1 MRMTVPVISA
11 LVLVFI
17 VILICAEPSDADP
30 AFDYNTGTN
39 TLTIKEDVP
48 DFADSSE
55 TPWSEY
61 RDTMANLVVSGSVK
75 MIGSNAFSGCPNLAT
90 VRIESSLESVG
101 SGAFDDSGSSVDGF
115 NLVILGNTVPSS
127 MFSPSAGHSVYIL
140 TLDLT
145 QVETISADAFRGSVI
160 AASITL
166 PMGISSVGDRAF
178 MGSTVPSV
186 RIEGAPA
193 FGASVFENCTS
204 LTKAE
209 ITSMKVIP
217 ESMFKGCTSLSDVG
231 FSVRISEISGS
242 AFHGIAV
249 SELVFPGT
257 LKKVKAGAFA
267 SCASLEHVAFTDD
280 LSYLEDYAFQGC
292 TALRTAEV
300 QNVSHPGTD
309 IFDGCTSLVR
319 VYCPVDAVTFPAGTV
334 YRDLAK
340 GADVLI
346 RYDFGDLDGSC
357 TLFRE
362 TVMKSSYIVGSENN
376 RFDYWS
382 DADGNKVS
390 DISSIT
396 ESTTLTA
403 HWVHAEGTDGT
414 FDIVLCVLSV
424 GCAAV
429 ACMVC
434 LRRS

>member
-11 LVLVFI
+11 MVLVFI
-17 VILICAEPSDADP
+17 AILICADPSYADP
-30 AFDYNTGTN
+30 AYIYSGG
-39 TLTIKEDVP
+39 TLTVTEDVP
-48 DFADSSE
+48 DYADSSE
-55 TPWSEY
+55 TPWASHLGDITKVE
-61 RDTMANLVVSGSVK
+61 VSDGVRS
-75 MIGSNAFSGCPNLAT
+75 IGSKAFSGCPKLAT
-90 VRIESSLESVG
+90 VEIRSSLTSVG
-101 SGAFDDSGSSVDGF
+101 SGAFDDSGFVQNGF
-115 NLVILGNTVPSS
+115 DLKVLADTVPSS
-127 MFSPSAGHSVYIL
+127 MFIPSAGHSVYIR
-140 TLDLT
+140 TVELT
-145 QVETISADAFRGSVI
+145 QVETIGPDAFRGVQFDQG
-160 AASITL
+160 ITL
-166 PMGISSVGDRAF
+166 PMGVSSVGDRAF

-186 RIEGAPA
+186 RIEGSPV

-209 ITSMKVIP
+209 TTSMKVIP
-217 ESMFKGCTSLSDVG
+217 ESMFKGCSSLSDVS
-231 FSVRISEISGS
+231 FSVRISEISES
-242 AFHGIAV
+242 AFQGTAI

-257 LKKVKAGAFA
+257 LKKVKASAFA

-292 TALRTAEV
+292 TALRTAEI

-319 VYCPVDAVTFPAGTV
+319 AYCPVDSITFPAGTV
-334 YRDLAK
+334 YRGLVK
-340 GADVLI
+340 GDDVLI

-362 TVMKSSYIVGSENN
+362 TVMKSSYIEGSENYK
-376 RFDYWS
+376 FDYWA

-390 DISSIT
+390 DISSIA

-403 HWVHAEGTDGT
+403 HWIHAEGADGT

-424 GCAAV
+424 GCAIV

>member
-17 VILICAEPSDADP
+17 AIFICTDLSDADP
-30 AFDYNTGTN
+30 DFSYDSFEHK
-39 TLTIKEDVP
+39 LTVKENVP
-48 DFADSSE
+48 DYADSSE

-61 RDTMANLVVSGSVK
+61 RDTVAKLVISEGVK
-75 MIGSNAFSGCPNLAT
+75 SIGSNAFSGCPNLTT
-90 VRIESSLESVG
+90 VTIESSLTSVG
-101 SGAFDDSGSSVDGF
+101 TGAFDDSGSGVEGF
-115 NLVILGNTVPSS
+115 NLIVSAKAVPSS
-127 MFSPSAGHSVYIL
+127 MFLASAGHSVYIN
-140 TLDLT
+140 TIELT
-145 QVETISADAFRGSVI
+145 QAETIGSDAFRDVQFKFGVV
-160 AASITL
+160 L

-178 MGSTVPSV
+178 MGSTLPSV
-186 RIEGAPA
+186 TIEGSPA
-193 FGASVFENCTS
+193 FGISVFENCTS

-209 ITSMKVIP
+209 ITSMKLIP
-217 ESMFKGCTSLSDVG
+217 GSMFSGCSSLSDVS
-231 FSVRISEISGS
+231 FSVRISEISESSFQGT
-242 AFHGIAV
+242 ALG
-249 SELVFPGT
+249 ELVFPGT
-257 LKKVKAGAFA
+257 LKKVKANAFS

-292 TALRTAEV
+292 TALRTTEV
-300 QNVSHPGTD
+300 QNVSHPGTG

-319 VYCPVDAVTFPAGTV
+319 AYCPVDAVTFPAGTV
-334 YRDLAK
+334 YRSLVK

-362 TVMKSSYIVGSENN
+362 TVMKSSYIEGSEKY
-376 RFDYWS
+376 RFDYWT

-390 DISSIT
+390 DISSIA

-403 HWVHAEGTDGT
+403 PWVHAEGTDGT

-424 GCAAV
+424 GCAIV